1 MKRRLLKWLLR
12 LFLAAVA
19 LVVVLLLCRNAI
31 LRRVIEH
38 NIRSQTGLNV
48 EIGRFELGLATP
60 SIEIQDLKIYNP
72 PTFSNTTFVDIAE
85 IHAEFDRDAL
95 LRKEFHVTLLRF
107 NLDELNIVKSPDGL
121 TNIFELAKTAPVKSN
136 TGIAKPNFKEQTG
149 YDFTDIDSLSVSF
162 NKAKYI
168 DLQNPANNREQTIGM
183 TNCLVP
189 NVKSISDL
197 AGVVLLIDLRSNHF
211 FDPLIGKPQKPGALQ
226 DIFNIL

>member
-12 LFLAAVA
+12 LFFVAVV

-31 LRRVIEH
+31 LRMVIEH
-38 NIRSQTGLNV
+38 NIHAQTGLNV
-48 EIGRFELGLATP
+48 EIGHFELGLATP

-72 PTFSNTTFVDIAE
+72 PAFSNTTFVNIAE

-95 LRKEFHVTLLRF
+95 LKREFHVTLLRF
-107 NLDELNIVKSPDGL
+107 NLNELNIVKSPDGT
-121 TNIFELAKTAPVKSN
+121 TNIFELAKVAPTKSS
-136 TGIAKPNFKEQTG
+136 TGISTPSFKEQTG
-149 YDFTDIDSLSVSF
+149 YDFTDIDSLSVTF

-197 AGVVLLIDLRSNHF
+197 AGVILLIDLRSNHF